1 MSRSRLDS
9 CIARLVAQRDALAWA
24 RDVAGEVP
32 GPVLEVGLGNGRT
45 YDHLRHLFPD
55 RPIWAFDRALAA
67 HPRCVPPDALL
78 ILGELRETL
87 PGAADRI
94 GEPACLVHAD
104 LGFGVPETDEAM
116 ARFLDAWIFGLA
128 APGGPRAL
136 GPGASLPSRVRGG
149 QPARGG
155 AGALPRLQARA
166 QDGRAARGALR

>member
-1 MSRSRLDS
+1 MSRSRLDT

-24 RDVAGEVP
+24 REVVGAVP
-32 GPVLEVGLGNGRT
+32 GPILEVGLGNGRT

-55 RPIWAFDRALAA
+55 RPIWAFDRALMA

-87 PGAADRI
+87 PGAAARI

-104 LGFGVPETDEAM
+104 LGFGVPETDEAT

-128 APGGPRAL
+128 AEGGLVLSDLALRRPQGFEEIRPPRVEPGRYHAYRR
-136 GPGASLPSRVRGG
+136 LPSS
-149 QPARGG
+149 PA
-155 AGALPRLQARA
+155 
-166 QDGRAARGALR
+166 